1 MIIIFFFLFFA
12 ECPTHDCKWIKND
25 SKVWPRLTYEDM
37 VDYLILSRAY
47 DSKAMKAFR
56 AMYGYN
62 YVQNGWMGDIYFSG
76 SGELNYL
83 KATVS
88 PSQPGIGRSDYNVW
102 VAITMDCTV
111 LTAHCTCPAG
121 NGRSCSHISAL
132 LYAISLA
139 WSSGV
144 GGTTCTDQR
153 QAWGKGASK
162 SLTHEKISDISF
174 KRPRLQMV
182 QENTVVTQSIDNV
195 EREGQFLDHSDL
207 QKYIE
212 ESPLKELW
220 NCKDTMLYQVLK
232 ASGPSS
238 VELEEIQHGDHNV
251 EDPSGPVTLPLA
263 CCCCAHFYKHY
274 ILLQRDHYSNIQKLT
289 INQNNN
295 LWIDSR
301 KIRLTASR
309 ISAIP
314 KSSRAD
320 PEKFING
327 QLYPRFK
334 GCAATR
340 HGLKNEATARQWFQH
355 VTGETVSKSGIVI
368 CKEEPYLAASP
379 DGFVNENTIL
389 EIKCPY
395 RPLKDLIESGKY
407 DVMLNEGKPF
417 LDPKGKNGYFCQVQ
431 MTMFCTKTKNCKFVL
446 WSAECLFIINVPF
459 CEQYVTSLLP
469 RIRRFYFEKLLAR
482 ITDDFHYKRL
492 KLSKEYVNHCR

>member
-1 MIIIFFFLFFA
+1 
-12 ECPTHDCKWIKND
+12 
-25 SKVWPRLTYEDM
+25 M

-220 NCKDTMLYQVLK
+220 NCKDTISL
-232 ASGPSS
+232 SS
-238 VELEEIQHGDHNV
+238 VESLWTQQRRTRGN
-251 EDPSGPVTLPLA
+251 SAWGPQCGRCLWTS
-263 CCCCAHFYKHY
+263 Y
-274 ILLQRDHYSNIQKLT
+274 IT
-289 INQNNN
+289 
-295 LWIDSR
+295 
-301 KIRLTASR
+301 
-309 ISAIP
+309 
-314 KSSRAD
+314 
-320 PEKFING
+320 
-327 QLYPRFK
+327 
-334 GCAATR
+334 
-340 HGLKNEATARQWFQH
+340 
-355 VTGETVSKSGIVI
+355 
-368 CKEEPYLAASP
+368 
-379 DGFVNENTIL
+379 
-389 EIKCPY
+389 
-395 RPLKDLIESGKY
+395 
-407 DVMLNEGKPF
+407 
-417 LDPKGKNGYFCQVQ
+417 
-431 MTMFCTKTKNCKFVL
+431 
-446 WSAECLFIINVPF
+446 
-459 CEQYVTSLLP
+459 TSLL
-469 RIRRFYFEKLLAR
+469 LLCTLLQTLHSSSA
-482 ITDDFHYKRL
+482 
-492 KLSKEYVNHCR
+492 